1 MSAFSNRQSIK
12 DINDQINDASSGD
25 TILASLDAEIATL
38 SSPDKGQQGQ
48 AFLDKSLKDSKDDV
62 AAMKRR
68 ALGARNSLT
77 KSIKPDPV
85 PDSNASLARDWMTAS
100 RADEE
105 AESAATVQAL
115 SDKIAKQAAALL
127 TADTS
132 LDERFLRTGSL
143 DNASKLIQD
152 PDSIR
157 TDAERIEDTQ
167 FLSGSGVDIE
177 DRIDP
182 KTTETTPAT
191 TSLMSRPAKDN
202 VDAIEAYKTE
212 AMEAQKLLG
221 VTVDGDFGPNST
233 RAMASF
239 QYRAGLPVSGKID
252 SATMEAL
259 RDPKSADPRNAE
271 PKISVLNDAGDAPD
285 ISKVKDWA
293 KKNIADPLKAAAFVS
308 TVESETGGRTLIE
321 QGRHFSRLLGRNRT
335 PAEIAKK
342 LGGNTARRKAF
353 NDLSTNPDY
362 INGDTAKKDAMVF
375 DIFYDDQY
383 RGADYK
389 LGNINPGDGSKY
401 KGRGL
406 IQITGRANYK
416 RVGDLLGVDL
426 IANPELINDPKYA
439 AAAAMAYLSLAGKN
453 FFAKDVTQ
461 DSLAKTV
468 GHSGGT
474 AEAKKR
480 FDRAIVLQAEMYP

>member
-38 SSPDKGQQGQ
+38 SSSDKGQKGQ

-77 KSIKPDPV
+77 KSIKTDPV

-252 SATMEAL
+252 SATMDAL
-259 RDPKSADPRNAE
+259 RDPKSADPRNAK
-271 PKISVLNDAGDAPD
+271 PKINVLNEAGDAPD
-285 ISKVKDWA
+285 MSKVTDWA

-321 QGRHFSRLLGRNRT
+321 QGYSKKRAIEVFVDRNAKADGTLGPKMTARKAAIQALPSDHSADDIFNIVYGSRL
-335 PAEIAKK
+335 
-342 LGGNTARRKAF
+342 GN
-353 NDLSTNPDY
+353 
-362 INGDTAKKDAMVF
+362 
-375 DIFYDDQY
+375 DQP
-383 RGADYK
+383 
-389 LGNINPGDGSKY
+389 NDGSTY

-406 IQITGRANYK
+406 VQITGKANYK
-416 RVGDLLGVDL
+416 AVGDLIGVDFV
-426 IANPELINDPKYA
+426 ANPELINDPKYA

>member
-77 KSIKPDPV
+77 KSIKTDPV

-132 LDERFLRTGSL
+132 LDERFLRIGSL

-167 FLSGSGVDIE
+167 FLSGSGADIE

-182 KTTETTPAT
+182 KITETTPAT
-191 TSLMSRPAKDN
+191 TSLMSRPYDADRMKDINESPVFKNYKYNLTNSTSTDNDVKNVQGMLTELGYKAGKADN
-202 VDAIEAYKTE
+202 VSGPGTERALRKFQAINGLTINGKLDDETMAKLKSSDVPLAFPDPPKKDAIVTE
-212 AMEAQKLLG
+212 LLDTDLEIFNTE
-221 VTVDGDFGPNST
+221 V
-233 RAMASF
+233 
-239 QYRAGLPVSGKID
+239 GKIE
-252 SATMEAL
+252 SG
-259 RDPKSADPRNAE
+259 NAYTYYKYDT
-271 PKISVLNDAGDAPD
+271 PDGKYKKGDLMYGGAGGAY
-285 ISKVKDWA
+285 
-293 KKNIADPLKAAAFVS
+293 
-308 TVESETGGRTLIE
+308 
-321 QGRHFSRLLGRNRT
+321 LGRYQM
-335 PAEIAKK
+335 
-342 LGGNTARRKAF
+342 GTAALKDSGY
-353 NDLSTNPDY
+353 N
-362 INGDTAKKDAMVF
+362 TAKKHYNMTKAQKDAF
-375 DIFYDDQY
+375 IKDPDLQDAEFKKYTKKNHIHLTKNSQAY
-383 RGADYK
+383 RDMTKEEK
-389 LGNINPGDGSKY
+389 LGILGYAHNQGATAAEEYLVTGVSGSDAFGTKGTKY
-401 KGRGL
+401 TDAL
-406 IQITGRANYK
+406 
-416 RVGDLLGVDL
+416 RV
-426 IANPELINDPKYA
+426 A
-439 AAAAMAYLSLAGKN
+439 
-453 FFAKDVTQ
+453 FAEQVRTQ
-461 DSLAKTV
+461 SKA
-468 GHSGGT
+468 
-474 AEAKKR
+474 
-480 FDRAIVLQAEMYP
+480 Q